1 MSDKS
6 MMVSKKCEGL
16 VKTMKTVIH
25 LPNIMT
31 LYSRRMNFKEM
42 PSEMKVDA
50 QSAKIGCAGSDDM
63 SCIYIWI

>member
-50 QSAKIGCAGSDDM
+50 QSIRLDGEESLILIHLCSA
-63 SCIYIWI
+63 